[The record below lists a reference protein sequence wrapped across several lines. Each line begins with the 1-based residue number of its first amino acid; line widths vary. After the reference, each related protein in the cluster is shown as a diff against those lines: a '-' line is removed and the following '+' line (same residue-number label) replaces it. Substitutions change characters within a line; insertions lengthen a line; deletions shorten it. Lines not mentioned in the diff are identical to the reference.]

1 MVTQGISSR
10 PMGNSRPSRVSRCR
24 ARHSVQPSQTS
35 PKRRPRSSRTR
46 SKRIGIGGASAGIGS
61 NRSACS
67 RPPAIVRASARA
79 WARPSASSSPI
90 GPAAFERSPIPHS
103 AIYEAIQ
110 EFQKVLRPSSGSRPC
125 ATSLALAHLEAGSP
139 QQAKTEMEVDGAGLP
154 QGQRRPAPCQP
165 DGQCYLGI
173 ISAQV
178 GDKGA
183 ARWALSVAAASL
195 TPFPG
200 QGEAR
205 KALAAIDT

>member
-1 MVTQGISSR
+1 MQGPPQR
-10 PMGNSRPSRVSRCR
+10 PAEPDI
-24 ARHSVQPSQTS
+24 A
-35 PKRRPRSSRTR
+35 
-46 SKRIGIGGASAGIGS
+46 
-61 NRSACS
+61 
-67 RPPAIVRASARA
+67 
-79 WARPSASSSPI
+79 
-90 GPAAFERSPIPHS
+90 
-103 AIYEAIQ
+103 EA
-110 EFQKVLRPSSGSRPC
+110 
-125 ATSLALAHLEAGSP
+125 ATSLQPHAIQADRDRGCVSGDRLEQVRLLAPAGNRAGQRPRMGAPLGVQLTDRAGRVRAEPDPSQRDLRGHPGVPEGAQAEQRLAPVRYQLALAYPQAGSP
-139 QQAKTEMEVDGAGLP
+139 QHAKTEMEVDGAGLP